1 MLQWNRR
8 LSVVLALLALIAAA
22 AGFGDGSLSWG
33 W

>member
-8 LSVVLALLALIAAA
+8 LGVVLALLALIAAA
-22 AGFGDGSLSWG
+22 AGYGEFLSWG